1 MLALPNLANKQAI
14 YQQYDHQ
21 VQDNTVVLP
30 GEAGAAVLRIKGTDK
45 GIALSTDGNGKLTYL
60 DPYQGGMIAV
70 FEACRNVVCTGA
82 KPIAITNCLNFGNPE
97 NNTIYYQLKQSI
109 KGMATA
115 SKALNVPVIS
125 GNVSLYNESSN
136 SPIYPTP
143 IVGALGILEDIQC
156 HVTSAFKSVGDS
168 IILLQAPSTRVSI
181 KSLAGS
187 EFLEFYHGLT
197 VGKPSINPAQEV
209 KLQSCILELI
219 KLQIIQSA
227 TDCSEG
233 GMITALAEAC
243 ILGSLG
249 LICDYTNIKHL
260 ASDGRWDALFFG
272 EDQSRIIISTPST
285 QVQKVFNYA
294 EKHQV
299 DCITLGTVTADTFQI
314 PPLFDIPINIMS
326 ETWNDALR
334 IR

>member
-1 MLALPNLANKQAI
+1 
-14 YQQYDHQ
+14 
-21 VQDNTVVLP
+21 
-30 GEAGAAVLRIKGTDK
+30 
-45 GIALSTDGNGKLTYL
+45 
-60 DPYQGGMIAV
+60 
-70 FEACRNVVCTGA
+70 
-82 KPIAITNCLNFGNPE
+82 
-97 NNTIYYQLKQSI
+97 
-109 KGMATA
+109 
-115 SKALNVPVIS
+115 
-125 GNVSLYNESSN
+125 
-136 SPIYPTP
+136 
-143 IVGALGILEDIQC
+143 
-156 HVTSAFKSVGDS
+156 
-168 IILLQAPSTRVSI
+168 
-181 KSLAGS
+181 
-187 EFLEFYHGLT
+187 
-197 VGKPSINPAQEV
+197 
-209 KLQSCILELI
+209 
-219 KLQIIQSA
+219 
-227 TDCSEG
+227 
-233 GMITALAEAC
+233 MITALAEAC